1 MTVQC
6 KQKEVPLQLGP
17 YWIDTKVCIICSRG
31 MVLLK
36 DNQERETLHRKISPV
51 DEVVGPVTDSS
62 KPDNITPPDQHDQ
75 CLVRNGKCKGI
86 QGSVDLE
93 A

>member
-1 MTVQC
+1 MTVRC
-6 KQKEVPLQLGP
+6 KQMEVRLWLGP
-17 YWIDTKVCIICSRG
+17 YWIDTEVCIVCSG
-31 MVLLK
+31 MVHLK

-51 DEVVGPVTDSS
+51 DDVVGPVTDSS
-62 KPDNITPPDQHDQ
+62 KPDNIRPPDQHDQ
-75 CLVRNGKCKGI
+75 WLVRNGKCRGI